1 MNLEIHRSETGKNVF
16 LDLIGDLDMA
26 GAPVLRQSVVQE
38 VSKGNNFLVLDLS
51 GLPFI
56 DSAGLGAIIG
66 GLRRVRSHEGDLLL
80 VGLND
85 ELQKVFELC
94 ELDQIF
100 NMKLRRELN

>member
-51 GLPFI
+51 GLTFI

-100 NMKLRRELN
+100 IMKLRRELN

>member
-51 GLPFI
+51 GLT
-56 DSAGLGAIIG
+56 
-66 GLRRVRSHEGDLLL
+66 LL

>member
-1 MNLEIHRSETGKNVF
+1 MEPGCK
-16 LDLIGDLDMA
+16 
-26 GAPVLRQSVVQE
+26 LRQSVVQE
-38 VSKGNNFLVLDLS
+38 VSKGNNFLGLALS
-51 GLPFI
+51 GLTFI

>member
-51 GLPFI
+51 GLTFI

-66 GLRRVRSHEGDLLL
+66 GIRRVRSHEGDLLL
-80 VGLND
+80 VGHND

>member
-51 GLPFI
+51 GLTFI
-56 DSAGLGAIIG
+56 
-66 GLRRVRSHEGDLLL
+66 V
-80 VGLND
+80 
-85 ELQKVFELC
+85 C

>member
-1 MNLEIHRSETGKNVF
+1 MTLAIHRSAPGNQGF

-51 GLPFI
+51 GLTFI

>member
-1 MNLEIHRSETGKNVF
+1 MNLEIHRSETAKNVF

-51 GLPFI
+51 GLTFI

>member
-51 GLPFI
+51 GLTFI

-85 ELQKVFELC
+85 ELPKVFELC

-100 NMKLRRELN
+100 NMKLQRELN